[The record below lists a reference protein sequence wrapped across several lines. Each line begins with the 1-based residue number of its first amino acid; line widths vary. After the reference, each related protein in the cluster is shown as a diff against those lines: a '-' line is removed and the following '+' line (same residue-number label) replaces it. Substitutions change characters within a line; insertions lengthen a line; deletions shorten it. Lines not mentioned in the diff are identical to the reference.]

1 MIDPLEKALKGRRSM
16 EQALADLRGKYEKQ
30 PSFEMARMIQQL
42 AAEIAI
48 RRYTPKP
55 SGRPDAWG
63 GSQISELV
71 FAHHACVSVYF
82 ALYLILKN
90 ASSFGQLA
98 NNDEGFTATG
108 NLAHVRGKANL
119 LSDGEFV

>member
-1 MIDPLEKALKGRRSM
+1 
-16 EQALADLRGKYEKQ
+16 
-30 PSFEMARMIQQL
+30 
-42 AAEIAI
+42 
-48 RRYTPKP
+48 
-55 SGRPDAWG
+55 
-63 GSQISELV
+63 
-71 FAHHACVSVYF
+71 VSVYF

-119 LSDGEFV
+119 LSDGEDVSRHVQRASCTDND